1 MASGG
6 TREGAGRKKLG
17 NIPISVRVRPET
29 KERLQEMAA
38 ERGLQIG
45 AVIDAIVKECSRA

>member
-29 KERLQEMAA
+29 KERLREMAA
-38 ERGLQIG
+38 ERGLQVG